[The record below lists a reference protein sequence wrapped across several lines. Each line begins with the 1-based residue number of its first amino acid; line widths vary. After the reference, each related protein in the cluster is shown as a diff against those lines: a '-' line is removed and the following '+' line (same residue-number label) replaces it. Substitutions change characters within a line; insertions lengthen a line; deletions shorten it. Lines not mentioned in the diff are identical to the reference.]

1 MLPEVNIMLT
11 SKNACGKL
19 GVHPNTLRKW
29 ADEGKI
35 RYVRTPSKQRLYDV
49 DDFLSKSIGRN
60 KIVYCRVSSR
70 NQKDDLQSQTKYM
83 REQFPNHECIEDIG
97 SGLNFKRK
105 GFHTLLERIMCGD
118 VEEVVVAYKDRLC
131 RFGFKLLEQVAS
143 KNNTKLVVL
152 NKIELSPEDELVK
165 DLLAIIHV
173 FSCRLYGL
181 RKYSNKIKKDPDLS
195 QPREQD
201 LSKKIFRTDKVLV
214 QPSH

>member
-1 MLPEVNIMLT
+1 MLT
-11 SKNACGKL
+11 SKKACEKL

-29 ADEGKI
+29 ADNGQIKYI
-35 RYVRTPSKQRLYDV
+35 RTPAKQRLYDV
-49 DDFLSKSIGRN
+49 NDFLSKSIGRN

-70 NQKDDLQSQTKYM
+70 NRKDDLQSQTKYM
-83 REQFPNHECIEDIG
+83 REQFPRHECIEDIG

-105 GFHTLLERIMCGD
+105 GFRTLLERIMCGN

-131 RFGFKLLEQVAS
+131 RFGFELLEQVAN
-143 KNNTKLVVL
+143 KHNTKLVVL

-181 RKYSNKIKKDPDLS
+181 RKYSHKIKKDS
-195 QPREQD
+195 D
-201 LSKKIFRTDKVLV
+201 LSKTRKQNISKKIPWSNEVLV
-214 QPSH
+214 